1 MSNNELVL
9 STYINTNESLN
20 NYGEKK
26 KIVRKRKNN
35 KNNTASEYAK
45 QQGLLSAMI
54 ARGISK

>member
-45 QQGLLSAMI
+45 
-54 ARGISK
+54 